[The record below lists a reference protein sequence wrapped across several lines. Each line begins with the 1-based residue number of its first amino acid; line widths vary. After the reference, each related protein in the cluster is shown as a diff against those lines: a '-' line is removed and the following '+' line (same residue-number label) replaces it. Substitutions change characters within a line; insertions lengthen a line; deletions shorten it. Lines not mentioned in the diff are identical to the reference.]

1 MRLVE
6 QRRLFFREGKSDKV
20 YEVDLCEVGDDAFVV
35 NFRYGR
41 RGSNL
46 REGTKTESA
55 VAEKKAR
62 AIYEKLVLSKTSK
75 GYVDDE
81 PGGDEASAPVEAA
94 APPPALAVQSS
105 AVQSSAVESS
115 AVESSGNA
123 KASKAL
129 LDLLAKGDRSDRPL
143 DRVIWSVGERGIRE
157 AEPLLLE
164 LLALPKTVKEN
175 IRAYSLVWAL
185 GRCGGPD
192 SLLPLQ
198 ALAAN
203 KKIRE
208 ETRALI
214 AEVLR
219 VIGNEALRA
228 EIAETHLAQMSQTL
242 RTAVVAGETQE
253 IEKLL
258 VAAMERNDDAFA
270 KRLVATYRYGSPEAT
285 AGIRAV
291 LRRIPLQ
298 RGTFQAVRAIFKLA
312 EFRRDARI
320 FGLLA
325 HRFETTSA
333 NPVGWYDKNVVFKI
347 ATRRYLRRRVART
360 LKRLGDDGSADFVPM
375 AVGTLLPFTD
385 ADAKSLRRSTYS
397 QYDYTSG
404 RSTQSNVRWDAYAS
418 YWALN
423 TLLYTHSD
431 RYYPDQNGNA
441 WRCVPGYLPG
451 EATAQLTPQESPT
464 ANTIYRHTRKREWG
478 LGMQIWER
486 GDQRGFA
493 FEDGTTRTIK
503 EGYLHLLEEV
513 QLGEAERERLLRVL
527 GETVAQGP
535 RSSGVIDLEK
545 REEAFPALWDA
556 RPEELLHLVD
566 ESRCRPVHQMLLKVL
581 RANPAFCAGLDIDAL
596 SLFLKAPY
604 EETAKLGF
612 ELIKD
617 RPMSGELAWLLVECP
632 LLEARAHAHQ
642 WLQAYTPAPFDD
654 AALWATLILSP
665 HADNQ
670 AFVRQCPALTVSSDS
685 LAQTVIARVVA
696 ELKGAE
702 DEEVHLAE
710 IGSILLAAFSRQAKN
725 LGEEVL
731 RDLLAHDLLCVQQ
744 VGAELLLENDRLA
757 TAVPEDL
764 LIALMDSEHASIRTI
779 GIRLLDK
786 KPDVELVQYPE
797 LFIHLALHALADV
810 REACRP
816 TIERLAASN
825 SEFGRTMAKALADA
839 LSRALPKGAPA
850 DAVILLK
857 GGLEPHLPPADKER
871 TLRLLKAKS
880 PHARELGALYL
891 KHIDAEELTLFDI
904 VVLANHEMLS
914 IREAAWGLCEASVAR
929 FRITMPAVAR
939 LLDAKWEDTREFG
952 LRFVQERF
960 GPEDLGP
967 AVLIAICDSVRP
979 DVQRFGQDL
988 ILKYFQEQDGQEYL
1002 AKLSEHPSTKLQ
1014 LFVTNYL
1021 ERYAAD
1027 DAAKLDQLST
1037 YFLSVLSRV
1046 SRGGVAKRRV
1056 LRFLAREGLKS
1067 EEAAKV
1073 VAKILTRQSVTIAIG
1088 GKASIIESMVAL
1100 RERYPNVELPIQVLE
1115 TEPRHAV

>member
-20 YEVDLCEVGDDAFVV
+20 YEVDLCEVGADAFVV

-55 VAEKKAR
+55 VSETKAR
-62 AIYEKLVLSKTSK
+62 GVYEKLVLSKTSK
-75 GYVDDE
+75 GYTDDE
-81 PGGDEASAPVEAA
+81 PGEETPPVEAA
-94 APPPALAVQSS
+94 PAPAPVQV
-105 AVQSSAVESS
+105 AHA
-115 AVESSGNA
+115 SGNA
-123 KASKAL
+123 KADKAL
-129 LDLLAKGDRSDRPL
+129 LDLLAKGQRSERPL
-143 DRVIWSVGERGIRE
+143 ERIIWSVGERAIRE

-164 LLALPKTVKEN
+164 LLALPQTVKEN

-185 GRCGGPD
+185 GRCGGPF
-192 SLLPLQ
+192 SVLPLQ

-203 KKIRE
+203 KKLRE
-208 ETRALI
+208 ETRALV
-214 AEVLR
+214 AEVLGR
-219 VIGNEALRA
+219 LGDDALRA
-228 EIAETHLAQMSQTL
+228 EIAESHLAKMSTTL
-242 RTAVVAGETQE
+242 RNAVEAGNSAK
-253 IEKLL
+253 IEELL
-258 VAAMERNDDAFA
+258 VAEMEQNDGAFA
-270 KRLVATYRYGSPEAT
+270 SHLVATYRYGSPEAA
-285 AGIRAV
+285 AGIHEV

-298 RGTFQAVRAIFKLA
+298 RGMFKAVRTIFKLA
-312 EFRRDARI
+312 EFRRDARV
-320 FGLLA
+320 FGLLG

-333 NPVGWYDKNVVFKI
+333 NPAGWYDKDVVFKM

-360 LKRLGDDGSADFVPM
+360 LKRLGESGSPDFVPM

-385 ADAKSLRRSTYS
+385 SNAKSPRRSAYS
-397 QYDYTSG
+397 HYDYSSG
-404 RSTQSNVRWDAYAS
+404 RTSQSNVRWDAYAS

-423 TLLYTHSD
+423 TLLYSNSD
-431 RYYPDQNGNA
+431 RYYPDVNGNA

-451 EATAQLTPQESPT
+451 EATTQLSPQQSPSP
-464 ANTIYRHTRKREWG
+464 APIFRHTRKREWG
-478 LGMQIWER
+478 LGMEIWVREFKH
-486 GDQRGFA
+486 GFA
-493 FEDGTTRTIK
+493 FEDGETRAIK
-503 EGYLHLLEEV
+503 HTHLHLLEEV
-513 QLGEAERERLLRVL
+513 DLDSAERERVQRSL
-527 GETVAQGP
+527 GDIVAQGP

-556 RPEELLHLVD
+556 RPEALLHLVD
-566 ESRCRPVHQMLLKVL
+566 ESRCRPVHQMLIKVL
-581 RANPAFCAGLDIDAL
+581 RANPAFCKGLDIDAL
-596 SLFLKAPY
+596 TLFLKAPY

-612 ELIKD
+612 ELVKE
-617 RPMSGELAWLLVECP
+617 RPMTGALAWLLVECP
-632 LLEARAHAHQ
+632 LFEARAHAHQ
-642 WLQAYTPAPFDD
+642 WLQNYVPAPFDD
-654 AALWATLILSP
+654 AALWAALILSP
-665 HADNQ
+665 HADNR
-670 AFVRQCPALTVSSDS
+670 AFVRLCHALTLSSDS

-696 ELKGAE
+696 ELKGAV

-710 IGSILLAAFSRQAKN
+710 VGGILLAAFARQAKS

-757 TAVPEDL
+757 TAVPEDI

-779 GIRLLDK
+779 GIQLLDK
-786 KPDVELVQYPE
+786 KPDSELIQYPE
-797 LFIHLALHALADV
+797 LFIHLALHELADV
-810 REACRP
+810 RDACRAS
-816 TIERLAASN
+816 IERLAKNNA
-825 SEFGRTMAKALADA
+825 EFGRTVAKALADA

-850 DAVILLK
+850 DAVLLLK
-857 GGLEPHLPPADKER
+857 GGLEPHLPAADKER

-914 IREAAWGLCEASVAR
+914 IREAAWGLCEASVDR

-939 LLDAKWEDTREFG
+939 LLDASWQDTREFG

-960 GPEDLGP
+960 GPDDLGP

-979 DVQRFGQDL
+979 DVQRFGQEL
-988 ILKYFQEQDGQEYL
+988 IVKNFQEKDGQEYL

-1027 DAAKLDQLST
+1027 NASKLDELST

-1046 SRGGVAKRRV
+1046 SKGGVAKRRV
-1056 LRFLAREGLKS
+1056 LRFLAQEGLKS
-1067 EEAAKV
+1067 EDAAKV
-1073 VAKILTRQSVTIAIG
+1073 VARVLTRQSVTIAIG

-1100 RERYPNVELPIQVLE
+1100 RNRYPNIDLPIQILE
-1115 TEPRHAV
+1115 TEARHAV